1 MCDNTVRQ
9 LRSKTLNELQYI
21 SSGPLLTVLVDRY
34 DSEGHCYIAHLHIN
48 SLRIMDSGNFALQL
62 DNSEGGIQ
70 RSFHITVTTPII
82 SETASLW
89 FFVLFFFACFL
100 LVASRFTHL
109 GLRSKPAV
117 LV

>member
-1 MCDNTVRQ
+1 M
-9 LRSKTLNELQYI
+9 
-21 SSGPLLTVLVDRY
+21 LTVLVDRY

-48 SLRIMDSGNFALQL
+48 SLRIMDTGNFALQL

-82 SETASLW
+82 SETTSIW
-89 FFVLFFFACFL
+89 FFVLFIFACCL
-100 LVASRFTHL
+100 LVLNRFTSL
-109 GLRSKPAV
+109 GHRSKPAE

>member
-1 MCDNTVRQ
+1 M
-9 LRSKTLNELQYI
+9 
-21 SSGPLLTVLVDRY
+21 LTVLVDRY

-48 SLRIMDSGNFALQL
+48 SLRIMDTGNFALQL

-82 SETASLW
+82 SETASIW
-89 FFVLFFFACFL
+89 FFVLFFFACLL

-109 GLRSKPAV
+109 GLKAKPAV